1 MGASSPE
8 EDYKLKYAKNPYI
21 KNNKNDKEEKN
32 DNQETKENRE
42 EEEREEEEREEE
54 GREEEGKKEEER
66 KEDEQKKQVKRKEK
80 EEKEIEKDDDNKK
93 MIKVIIK
100 SEIGIWEKDYNIDT
114 SLEEIELDFKI
125 ENNIDKDKLYEFT
138 FNNCDIEMD
147 SRTLKSIIIDEDQN
161 EIILV
166 QKINKIENKTN
177 HEYINYIAKPMSKPF
192 EIYIFSIRE
201 KIIKKIKY
209 LMEKVKYL
217 ELDKYG
223 DDSSYCNGINRLF
236 ISGGTDPI
244 TNQIL
249 NFFVDIDIANN
260 KLKKKLKMPLPKRN
274 HSMIYYDE
282 KVYIIGGNNEEKLCF
297 MILTIQKYLNG
308 QN

>member
-1 MGASSPE
+1 MGTTSPE

-54 GREEEGKKEEER
+54 EREKEEGKKEEER
-66 KEDEQKKQVKRKEK
+66 KEDEQKKQVKR

-147 SRTLKSIIIDEDQN
+147 SRNLKSIIIDEDQN

-192 EIYIFSIRE
+192 EIYIFAIRE

-217 ELDKYG
+217 ELDKY
-223 DDSSYCNGINRLF
+223 
-236 ISGGTDPI
+236 
-244 TNQIL
+244 
-249 NFFVDIDIANN
+249 
-260 KLKKKLKMPLPKRN
+260 
-274 HSMIYYDE
+274 
-282 KVYIIGGNNEEKLCF
+282 
-297 MILTIQKYLNG
+297 
-308 QN
+308 

>member
-42 EEEREEEEREEE
+42 EEEREEEE
-54 GREEEGKKEEER
+54 
-66 KEDEQKKQVKRKEK
+66 EK
-80 EEKEIEKDDDNKK
+80 EEKEEREEREQKEEKEEKEMEKDDDNKK

-249 NFFVDIDIANN
+249 NFFVDIDIANS

-297 MILTIQKYLNG
+297 MILKIQKY
-308 QN
+308 